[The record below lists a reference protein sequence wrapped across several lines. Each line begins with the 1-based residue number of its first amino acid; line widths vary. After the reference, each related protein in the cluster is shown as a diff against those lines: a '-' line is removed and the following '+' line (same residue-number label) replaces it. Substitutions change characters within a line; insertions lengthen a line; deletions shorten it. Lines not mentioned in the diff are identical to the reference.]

1 MEDDFGLWDVIVS
14 VFWFMLLVAWF
25 WMIMNILGDLFR
37 DRELSGG
44 AKALWALFIVIV
56 PWLGVL
62 IYILVRGDSM
72 NAREQQRAK
81 DHEANLRSY
90 LSSTAEPTIS
100 QQLRELTE
108 LRDLGVLTPA
118 EYEQAKAKAL
128 T

>member
-1 MEDDFGLWDVIVS
+1 MEDDFGLWEVIVS

-25 WMIMNILGDLFR
+25 WMIMNILADLFR

-44 AKALWALFIVIV
+44 AKALWALFIVVV

-81 DHEANLRSY
+81 EHEASLRSY
-90 LSSTAEPTIS
+90 LQPTSTPGLA
-100 QQLRELTE
+100 QQLRELAE
-108 LRDLGVLTPA
+108 LRDSGVLTTA